1 MPSSR
6 RRWKF
11 RIEHLLQAVAENRR
25 FLQSM
30 SFDEFVEDDRTL
42 KAVVWNLTVIGE
54 VVRHIPPEVQDQY
67 SEIPWAAI
75 RGMRN
80 RIVHEY
86 DTIDAEL
93 VWNVVRDEFPP
104 LVPIFERLLEETSE

>member
-1 MPSSR
+1 MPSSS

-11 RIEHLLQAVAENRR
+11 RIEHLLGAAAENTR
-25 FLQSM
+25 FLQEM
-30 SFDEFVEDDRTL
+30 TFDEFAEDDKTL
-42 KAVVWNLTVIGE
+42 KAVVWNLTIIGE
-54 VVRHIPPEVQDQY
+54 IVRHVPPEVQQRY
-67 SEIPWAAI
+67 HQIPWAAI

-104 LVPIFERLLEETSE
+104 LIPIFVRLLEETEE

>member
-1 MPSSR
+1 MPSSP

-11 RIEHLLQAVAENRR
+11 RVEHLLRAAAENGR
-25 FLQSM
+25 FLREM
-30 SFDEFVEDDRTL
+30 TFDEFVEDDKTL

-54 VVRHIPPEVQDQY
+54 VVRHVPPEVQERY
-67 SEIPWAAI
+67 PEIPWAAI

-93 VWNVVRDEFPP
+93 VWNVVLDEFPP
-104 LVPIFERLLEETSE
+104 LVPSFMRLLEETEE